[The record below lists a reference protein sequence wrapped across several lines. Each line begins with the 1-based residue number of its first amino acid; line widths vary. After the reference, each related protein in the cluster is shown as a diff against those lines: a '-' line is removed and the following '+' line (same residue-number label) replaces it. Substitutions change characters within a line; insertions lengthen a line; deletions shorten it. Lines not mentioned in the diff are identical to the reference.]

1 MKWFPA
7 RNISVIDL
15 LKTSLPPR
23 SSALITSKPTAWFSN
38 DSPRSD
44 IDCLADQP
52 IPNDAFLN
60 ELAAIEG
67 QAWLNGTQS
76 FVDPRF
82 NDGQDRLPLWAP
94 MYWREM
100 NRVASA
106 RTIWT
111 KCERW
116 LAVTPDPKV
125 QSDDRTQAFENAR
138 AFLPGLGWD
147 TPVSALD
154 SRLSTTELA
163 KLLGTE
169 WISSSLLQMM
179 VDNISTR
186 VRADPKTASTTI
198 IGGPGFAQAL
208 ESAAFDKKAYTRT
221 TTPLL
226 CCYEKHITEAKIE
239 HLYFPAHVNS
249 NHWIAVHVDFKQHK
263 FSYGEF
269 VQTRYTEILT
279 ID

>member
-1 MKWFPA
+1 VK
-7 RNISVIDL
+7 R
-15 LKTSLPPR
+15 
-23 SSALITSKPTAWFSN
+23 
-38 DSPRSD
+38 
-44 IDCLADQP
+44 
-52 IPNDAFLN
+52 
-60 ELAAIEG
+60 
-67 QAWLNGTQS
+67 
-76 FVDPRF
+76 
-82 NDGQDRLPLWAP
+82 
-94 MYWREM
+94 
-100 NRVASA
+100 
-106 RTIWT
+106 
-111 KCERW
+111 
-116 LAVTPDPKV
+116 
-125 QSDDRTQAFENAR
+125 
-138 AFLPGLGWD
+138 
-147 TPVSALD
+147 
-154 SRLSTTELA
+154 
-163 KLLGTE
+163 LGTE
-169 WISSSLLQMM
+169 WISSGLLQMM
-179 VDNISTR
+179 VDNISTH